1 MSYELL
7 AYLAKTLGLV
17 WMMGFFVLVVIYA
30 YRPGAKAGYQRAAR
44 SVLPEGREGGAR

>member
-17 WMMGFFVLVVIYA
+17 WMMGFFVIAVLYV
-30 YRPGAKAGYQRAAR
+30 YRPGARATYRRAAR
-44 SVLPEGREGGAR
+44 SVLPGETRDR